1 MRLPNEC
8 KTMIT
13 STEPNN
19 KPMMRSLLL
28 TFAVLLFTACATP
41 EDPLDDLVEI
51 DAATLFDAPPVTAAT
66 RANKEAVDRGK
77 YLIELLGCGACHT
90 DGALSGVP
98 NMQAWLA
105 GSRIGIAYNNP
116 IDYRRPG
123 VVFPPN
129 ITPDVETGIGGWS
142 RNQVAAAIRGG
153 AGRHGA
159 GGIVVMP
166 WQGYAKLSDEDT
178 YAMVDYLKSI
188 EPVHLITPEKVP
200 PGQRTSH
207 DFVYFGV
214 YWTR

>member
-1 MRLPNEC
+1 MP
-8 KTMIT
+8 M

-19 KPMMRSLLL
+19 LPIVRKTVLA
-28 TFAVLLFTACATP
+28 FAVLLCAGCATP
-41 EDPLDDLVEI
+41 ENPLDDLVEI
-51 DAATLFDAPPVTAAT
+51 NAVTVFDAPPVTAAT
-66 RANKEAVDRGK
+66 PSSKAAVARGK
-77 YLIELLGCGACHT
+77 YLVELLGCGSCHT
-90 DGALSGVP
+90 DGALAGAP

-116 IDYRRPG
+116 IDWRRPG

-142 RNQVAAAIRGG
+142 RAQVAAAIRGG
-153 AGRHGA
+153 AGRHGSA
-159 GGIVVMP
+159 GTVVMP
-166 WQGYAKLSDEDT
+166 WQGYSRLSDEDA

-188 EPVHLITPEKVP
+188 EPIRLATPEKVP
-200 PGQRTSH
+200 PGQQTSQ